1 MGRYWW
7 QETYEELGGI
17 TAEEWLREEYPD
29 KSNRELAEELSALLG
44 RRISIPAVENR
55 GGQIGLK
62 KRPQTILRV
71 GREAQRARSWWH
83 QKYEKLGGAT
93 AAAWLEREYPNR
105 SNIELAKELK
115 AATGLDIRSHNIID
129 KARRLQLRR
138 PPPSAPPQIAIPD
151 FLDYENVSGTVTIS
165 GDYHIPLHDIKL
177 VEKMVYVSQKMGA
190 KKLIIAGD
198 LYNFDAFSTFVN
210 EPIYEVGEE
219 LDYGE
224 KLLDYL
230 AEWFDFILVL
240 MGNHEERL
248 YKRKLDKY
256 IDWERL
262 TRMLHQHENKIKFSK
277 YGYCVLN
284 DAWRITH
291 PKNYSQIKTRVANRI
306 ALKHRQNV
314 LNFHGHA
321 LSVASDDSGHQ
332 VIADGGGLFDEKKIE
347 YRMIKDSTYPAWA
360 TGFWVITKENE
371 LHSFNDLFTP
381 WKFYEKAWANEKDN
395 RGATKGK

>member
-1 MGRYWW
+1 MGWW

-17 TAEEWLREEYPD
+17 TAEEWLKREYPTGENRGLAD
-29 KSNRELAEELSALLG
+29 RLSNLLKKKVARVAVRQKASEMGIAKEPGRQRKLSWWNQKYEQLGGLAATEWLAKKYPHRPSRELIDELGQCLG
-44 RRISIPAVENR
+44 RRISMQALTSKAFHM
-55 GGQIGLK
+55 GLK
-62 KRPQTILRV
+62 K
-71 GREAQRARSWWH
+71 
-83 QKYEKLGGAT
+83 
-93 AAAWLEREYPNR
+93 
-105 SNIELAKELK
+105 
-115 AATGLDIRSHNIID
+115 
-129 KARRLQLRR
+129 
-138 PPPSAPPQIAIPD
+138 APPQIIIPD
-151 FLDYENVSGTVTIS
+151 FLDYETISGTVTIS

-177 VEKMVYVSQKMGA
+177 VEKMVYVSQKMGS

-230 AEWFDFILVL
+230 VEWFDFILIL

-248 YKRKLDKY
+248 YKRKLEKH

-284 DAWRITH
+284 DTWRITH
-291 PKNYSQIKTRVANRI
+291 PKNYSQIKTRVANKL
-306 ALKHRQNV
+306 ALHKRQHI

-360 TGFWVITKENE
+360 TGFWVITKDNE
-371 LHSFNDLFTP
+371 LHGFNDLFTP
-381 WKFYEKAWANEKDN
+381 WKFYEKAWEK
-395 RGATKGK
+395 K